1 MIPSPAMRTLAAGG
15 AAGLLSAAALAW
27 RGRRDAHSA
36 VAPLNATSHIVW
48 GEEALHAD
56 RPTLRHTLTGSLLHA
71 GSALMWGLLFD
82 RLLHRLRPPRQ
93 APAVVRSA
101 VEATA
106 AAAVVDLLLL
116 PRRLTPGFERRLSG
130 RSLALVY
137 AALAA
142 GMVAGTMAIRQGSR
156 EGQRKTGPEGPV

>member
-82 RLLHRLRPPRQ
+82 RLLHRLRPRGRRRPWC
-93 APAVVRSA
+93 AVRSRPRP
-101 VEATA
+101 
-106 AAAVVDLLLL
+106 
-116 PRRLTPGFERRLSG
+116 PRRWSTCCCCRGG
-130 RSLALVY
+130 
-137 AALAA
+137 
-142 GMVAGTMAIRQGSR
+142 
-156 EGQRKTGPEGPV
+156 